1 MNKYLIKN
9 CHYLHE
15 HSCFSKAQE
24 ILIFP
29 SGQTNLIKVERIWL
43 CKYQNGP
50 HQTPSELRKFYMCK
64 KKMEKKKFNQIYHNQ
79 IFYTPLKITS
89 KQYDYI

>member
-29 SGQTNLIKVERIWL
+29 SGQTYLIKVERIWL

-50 HQTPSELRKFYMCK
+50 HQRRQNYESSLCVK
-64 KKMEKKKFNQIYHNQ
+64 KKWRKKNLTRF
-79 IFYTPLKITS
+79 ITIRYS
-89 KQYDYI
+89 IHR